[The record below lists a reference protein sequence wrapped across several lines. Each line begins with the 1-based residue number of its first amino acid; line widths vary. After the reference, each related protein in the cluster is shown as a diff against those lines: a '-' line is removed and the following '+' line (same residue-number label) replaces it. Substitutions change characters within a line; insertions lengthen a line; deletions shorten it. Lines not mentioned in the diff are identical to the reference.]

1 MRLSKKTT
9 NGENSDIN
17 ATCSIS
23 NGTKLEKPSKLKR
36 KPTKMIHVNN
46 NLPKRKQLKRNK
58 NKLKIK
64 RKHYWLYCS
73 EWSILL
79 VTLSMILFPS
89 QMMNNL
95 IELKEL
101 GAKTNQELKSLE
113 SQADSIITKF
123 LKESEDMTLN
133 EDKRSPDT
141 EAISWQDLVFY

>member
-1 MRLSKKTT
+1 
-9 NGENSDIN
+9 
-17 ATCSIS
+17 
-23 NGTKLEKPSKLKR
+23 
-36 KPTKMIHVNN
+36 
-46 NLPKRKQLKRNK
+46 
-58 NKLKIK
+58 
-64 RKHYWLYCS
+64 
-73 EWSILL
+73 
-79 VTLSMILFPS
+79 MILFPS

-95 IELKEL
+95 TELKEL

>member
-1 MRLSKKTT
+1 
-9 NGENSDIN
+9 
-17 ATCSIS
+17 
-23 NGTKLEKPSKLKR
+23 
-36 KPTKMIHVNN
+36 MIHVNN

-95 IELKEL
+95 TELKEL

-141 EAISWQDLVFY
+141 EAIS